1 MKKTFLLVTLAV
13 SAVGVFGQ
21 SQRLVF
27 IEEFTQAS
35 CGPCAAANP
44 AFNTLLSANTTKA
57 VSVKY
62 QTSWPG
68 VDPMNAQNPTEVAT
82 RVSYYGTS
90 GVPEAH
96 QDGGAG
102 GAPSAITQAGI
113 NTEYAAPSPFAIV
126 LTHWFNAAN
135 DSIFINC
142 EVTASQSTTLT
153 TGKLRIAM
161 VEKTI
166 TFTTAPGSNGETV
179 FYNVMRKMYPNAG
192 GTTMAGTWTS
202 GQKMTISFKAKVPTY
217 IYSKP
222 QIAMVAWIQ
231 DDATKNVK
239 QAAFSSTASAPLAL
253 APVADFSANVV
264 SSCDGIIKFTDNSAL
279 FPTGWSW
286 DFGDAATSALQNPT
300 HKYNSNGT
308 YTVKLTATNAN
319 GNNQATKTSYVTV
332 ALSGSAPTGVN
343 DNICTSG
350 VANLSATPAGSGAL
364 NWYNSSGAM
373 VHTGTTYAPTITGTT
388 NFWVAE
394 MTANAV
400 KSEGPA
406 TNTAVGAGAT
416 FTATVTHGLYFD
428 VLKPC
433 TLKSVV
439 CYASA
444 AGAHTIQVV
453 DAAGNIIQTASPN
466 IPSGTST
473 VNLNFTLPAGTGFLL
488 QTPNSLNLYRNTAG
502 AAYPY
507 NTSGVVSI
515 TGATAAGGYYYFF
528 YNWQV
533 QQDPCASPGVMVS
546 GIDSCSTT
554 GIENLSVENLL
565 NVFPNPSNGAFNVSF
580 SALLNDNYT
589 VSISNTL
596 GQVVYN
602 ETLNS
607 FSGDYAKQ
615 MDVAKYG
622 KGVYLLTISGS
633 KNNAVKKV
641 ITY

>member
-1 MKKTFLLVTLAV
+1 MKKTFLPFALAI
-13 SAVGVFGQ
+13 STGALFGQ

-62 QTSWPG
+62 QVSWPG
-68 VDPMNAQNPTEVAT
+68 TDPMNAQNPTEVAT
-82 RVSYYGTS
+82 RVAYYGVT
-90 GVPEAH
+90 GVPDAH

-102 GAPSAITQAGI
+102 GAPSTITQAGI
-113 NTEYAAPSPFAIV
+113 NTEYAVASPFSIA

-135 DSIFINC
+135 DSIYINC
-142 EVTASQSTTLT
+142 EVTATQNTTMT
-153 TGKLRIAM
+153 TGFLRIAM
-161 VEKTI
+161 IEKTI
-166 TFTTAPGSNGETV
+166 TFSTPPGSNGETV
-179 FYNVMRKMYPNAG
+179 FYNVFRKAYPNAG
-192 GTTMAGTWTS
+192 GTALAASWTS
-202 GQKMTISFKAKVPTY
+202 GQKKTVSFKAKIPSY

-231 DDATKNVK
+231 DDGSKNVK
-239 QAAFSSTASAPLAL
+239 QAAFSSGPSTPLAL
-253 APVADFSANVV
+253 PPVTDFTADVV
-264 SSCDGIIKFTDNSAL
+264 SSCDGLVNFKDQSAL
-279 FPTGWSW
+279 FPTSWSW
-286 DFGDAATSALQNPT
+286 DFGDASTSTLQNPT
-300 HKYNSNGT
+300 HKYNANGT
-308 YTVKLTATNAN
+308 YTVKLTAANAN
-319 GNNQATKTSYVTV
+319 GNNLMTKTSYVTV
-332 ALSGSAPTGVN
+332 ALSGTAPTGVN

-350 VANLSATPAGSGAL
+350 VANLSATAAGSGTL

-394 MTANAV
+394 MTANTV

-406 TNTAVGAGAT
+406 TNTIGAGAT

-428 VLKPC
+428 VVKPC

-453 DAAGNIIQTASPN
+453 DQAGNIIQTASPS

-473 VNLNFTLPAGTGFLL
+473 VTLNFALPAGTGYLL
-488 QTPNSLNLYRNTAG
+488 QCPNPINLYRNTAG
-502 AAYPY
+502 AVYPY

-533 QQDPCASPGVMVS
+533 QQNPCASPSVMVS
-546 GIDSCSTT
+546 GIDSCSAT
-554 GIENLSVENLL
+554 GIADFSVENSLS
-565 NVFPNPSNGAFNVSF
+565 VFPNPSNGSFNVAF
-580 SALLNDNYT
+580 SALQNDNYT

-596 GQVVYN
+596 GQVVYS
-602 ETLNS
+602 ETLNN

-615 MDVAKYG
+615 MDVAAFG

-641 ITY
+641 MTY